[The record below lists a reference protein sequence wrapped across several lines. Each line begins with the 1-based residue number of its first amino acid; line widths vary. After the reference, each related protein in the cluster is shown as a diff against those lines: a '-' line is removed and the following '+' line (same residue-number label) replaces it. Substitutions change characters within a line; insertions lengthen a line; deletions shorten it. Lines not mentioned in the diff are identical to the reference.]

1 MRSKTRIAF
10 LAATAI
16 TALALAGCSGTGG
29 DNAGD
34 SAGDGAATSPTV
46 MKLALNQPETHP
58 SYIALEAFGE
68 QLKEATD
75 GRWDIEVHANST
87 LGNQDEYLQSVSQGV
102 IDLAIVSAPQLEN
115 LNKEFV
121 LFSLPKVFDNID
133 HQMSVLDDQEL
144 VGDVYSSLEESN
156 NISVVGGLTQGERS
170 IYTKDGIVETPADLA
185 GKKIRVQES
194 PVFLAM
200 IEVLGASPT
209 PLPFGDVYSGL
220 QSGVVDGAEN
230 NEISY
235 FSNKHHEV
243 APYFSLTRHL
253 VGADFLIIN
262 SDTLA
267 EMSDEDRAAFDEGW
281 TAAWKHHTELWKTDT
296 KKAIADAEAGGAEFA
311 EVDTEAFA
319 EALEPLIDEF
329 LTEDS
334 QIALYEAIRS
344 AAE

>member
-1 MRSKTRIAF
+1 MRSKTRVALI
-10 LAATAI
+10 AATAI
-16 TALALAGCSGTGG
+16 TALALAGCSGNGG
-29 DNAGD
+29 DGE
-34 SAGDGAATSPTV
+34 GGGGTTV

-58 SYIALEAFGE
+58 SFIALEAFGE

-102 IDLAIVSAPQLEN
+102 IDLAVVSAPQLEN
-115 LNKEFV
+115 LNDDFV
-121 LFSLPKVFDNID
+121 LFSLPKVFDDID
-133 HQMSVLDDQEL
+133 HQMSVLSDQEI
-144 VGDVYSSLEESN
+144 VGDVYTSLEESN
-156 NISVVGGLTQGERS
+156 NITVVGGLTQGERS
-170 IYTKDGIVETPADLA
+170 IYLKDGIAETPADLA

-200 IEVLGASPT
+200 IEAFGASPT

-235 FSNKHHEV
+235 YSNKHHEV

-253 VGADFLIIN
+253 VGADFVIIN
-262 SDTLA
+262 SDTLT

-281 TAAWKHHTELWKTDT
+281 TAAWQQHTELWKSDT
-296 KKAIADAEAGGAEFA
+296 QTAVADAEAEGAEFA
-311 EVDTEAFA
+311 EVDAEAFSK
-319 EALEPLIDEF
+319 ALEPLLDEF
-329 LTEDS
+329 VTTDN
-334 QIALYEAIRS
+334 QAALYEAIRG

>member
-1 MRSKTRIAF
+1 MRSNTRVALIAT
-10 LAATAI
+10 TAI
-16 TALALAGCSGTGG
+16 TALALAGCSGGAGNGG
-29 DNAGD
+29 E
-34 SAGDGAATSPTV
+34 GDGGSTSTTV

-58 SYIALEAFGE
+58 SFIALEAFGE
-68 QLKEATD
+68 QLKEDTD

-115 LNKEFV
+115 LNKDFV
-121 LFSLPKVFDNID
+121 LFSLPKVFDDID
-133 HQMSVLDDQEL
+133 HQMSVLSDDEI
-144 VGDVYSSLEESN
+144 VGDLYGSLAESN
-156 NISVVGGLTQGERS
+156 NIDVVGGLTQGERS
-170 IYTKDGIVETPADLA
+170 IYLKDTIAETPADLE

-194 PVFLAM
+194 PVFMAM
-200 IEVLGASPT
+200 IEALGASPT

-235 FSNKHHEV
+235 FSNKHHEG
-243 APYFSLTRHL
+243 APYFSFTRHL

-262 SDTLA
+262 SDTLS
-267 EMSDEDRAAFDEGW
+267 EMSEEDRAAFDEGW
-281 TAAWKHHTELWKTDT
+281 TAAWEQHTELWKTDT
-296 KKAIADAEAGGAEFA
+296 EKAIADAEAGGAEFS
-311 EVDTEAFA
+311 EVDTEAFT
-319 EALEPLIDEF
+319 EALEPLLDEF

-334 QIALYEAIRS
+334 QTTLYEAIRG